1 LSNRRIIIRKGLM
14 PVDERWIGL
23 DEFDSV
29 EVEILPGQQWLH
41 AGDLVFKHAGNEVLR
56 LSGVSRPEVF
66 HRVCQTAQS
75 ALLSV
80 RDVVQ
85 QQMAHAG

>member
-1 LSNRRIIIRKGLM
+1 M

-29 EVEILPGQQWLH
+29 EVEILPGQEWLH
-41 AGDLVFKHAGNEVLR
+41 AGELVFKHVGNEVFR
-56 LSGVSRPEVF
+56 LSGVPRPVIF
-66 HRVCQTAQS
+66 QHVCQTART

-80 RDVVQ
+80 REVVERQ
-85 QQMAHAG
+85 AAAAG